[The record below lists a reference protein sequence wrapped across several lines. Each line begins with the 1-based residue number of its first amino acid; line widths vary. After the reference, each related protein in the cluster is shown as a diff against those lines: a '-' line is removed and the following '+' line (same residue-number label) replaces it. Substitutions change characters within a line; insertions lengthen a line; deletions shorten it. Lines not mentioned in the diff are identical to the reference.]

1 MTQVTAIAK
10 NVRISPQKVR
20 LVVDQIRKIKPQQS
34 MLILEHV
41 PQKASGPLKKVI
53 ASAIANAQNNYGL
66 DTGSLTFAEI
76 NVNKGQVFKRYR
88 AISRGRA
95 HSILKQTSNI
105 KVILEGEQASKVA
118 KVTEEPKEPKV
129 ATTEKNDS
137 MTAMVA
143 GEGKNDK

>member
-1 MTQVTAIAK
+1 MQVIAIAK

-34 MLILEHV
+34 MLILDHV

-105 KVILEGEQASKVA
+105 KIVLEGEKEKEVSKVSEG
-118 KVTEEPKEPKV
+118 TKV
-129 ATTEKNDS
+129 ATAESTEK
-137 MTAMVA
+137 
-143 GEGKNDK
+143 